1 MEILIS
7 LAGKVADYTVGA
19 IGRQFSYVIFYKAN
33 FKELSDRVTDLEGKR
48 DETKH
53 RVQNERRD
61 LKKIEGRV
69 LKWLDDADEAIGK
82 ANQLQ
87 NDPGHAKVGCSRW
100 PFPNVVARHQLSR
113 KATKVAKNVA
123 DVHGEWNFP
132 EVAYVLE
139 PDIASTSIP
148 SSSKNFESRKSIQDN
163 VMHAL
168 RDRKVSM
175 VGVYGFGGVGKTTL
189 VDEVARI
196 AEKENMFDS
205 VVTIYKT
212 LDIKTVQEKIAA
224 KLGLRS
230 FEAQTIGVRLNLLR
244 ERIKREK
251 TILLI
256 LDNIYEAFELKKV
269 GIPSEE
275 EHSGCKILMTSR
287 NLDLL
292 RQMGVK
298 KEHFRLD
305 VLNEEESW
313 SLFKSEAD
321 NLDRE
326 PDKHGVAFR
335 LAKRCGGLPI
345 LIVTTVKSLRDQNIH
360 VWKDTLNQ
368 LEKFGDEQLQ
378 EITYSALE
386 LSYKRL
392 RGYEMKALFLLCA
405 TIGEYITIDY
415 LFKYGMGLG
424 IFSNTNT
431 MEGARDRLHNM
442 ISALKASCLL
452 VEDGTSTTTVKM
464 HDVVREVAISIA
476 LRDHHILA
484 KYRDDLKEFPPMDIL
499 SECSQIILFQ
509 GGFRELPEKLDN
521 HNLKFLYLCKFDLSL
536 EVPNSFFE
544 GTKILE
550 VLDLTGLNLASLPT
564 SFLFLTNL
572 KTLCLDQCILGN
584 IDAVGALKNLEI
596 LSLWKSSM
604 MKLSREIG
612 KLTRLKMLDLSHSG
626 IEIIPPGIIS
636 SLIKLEEL
644 YMGNTSIKWAVE
656 NPYDQNENASLDELR
671 QLSNLTA
678 LELQIQEARMLP
690 RDLIF
695 DKLERFK
702 IVIGDIWEWADIE
715 DPTLKTLKLK
725 LGTNIHLE
733 HGIKGLIRRAENLY
747 LDEVGGIRNL
757 LYQLNGDGFPQLKH
771 LHVQN
776 NAIIKHIID
785 FTERT
790 RIPTPFQ
797 NLEKLVIQNLSKMEK
812 ICHGPL
818 AINSFAKLQAI
829 KVENCNKVKYLISV
843 SMLKG
848 MSHLSE
854 LEVSQCNLM
863 KEVVFDDGD
872 AIAMNGETGETIQF
886 PRLHSLTLQHLDE
899 LESFSNQS
907 TSFPVPLFNN
917 QVSFPNLDTLKL
929 SSLNLNK
936 IWKDNR
942 HSFYKLRNLIVENCD
957 GLKYLFSSTMVESFS
972 NLIELEIS
980 ECHLMEEIIATEDR
994 DNNIVTLKEV
1004 GFSKLQTI
1012 ILKDMKSLKKI
1023 WHSEFS
1029 KVKTLQV
1036 KNCEKIRVIF
1046 PSSMEKA
1053 YNGLET
1059 LMVADCDLVEE
1070 IFQLSS
1076 DENSGL
1082 EQTQLKKIT
1091 LERLPKLKQTWNK
1104 DPERALNFGNLEE
1117 INVMSCINLESVI
1130 PCSIATSCSH
1140 LKELR
1145 IKWCGSLM
1153 EIVALKEEPTCSTIF
1168 FEFSHLSTLVLWN
1181 LDKLKGFYA
1190 GNHTL
1195 TCPSLRILDISGCV
1209 KLNLYRTL
1217 STSCHQQLP
1226 DEEYIIST
1234 QQHLVA
1240 EEVIPNLEHLR
1251 IDEADADNLFQS
1263 QNIRS
1268 LFNNISF
1275 LSLSRYEKEVSTF
1288 PDQVLQNISS
1298 LKWLLIELSSFKKIF
1313 QDKRLPNE
1321 KNCTK
1326 IQKLSLNQL
1335 PNLQH
1340 ICEEGLE
1347 IDPVLQL
1354 LEYLFLDEC
1363 SSLINLVPSSV
1374 TFSYLTFLEVVNC
1387 NSMINLLSPPTARS
1401 LTKLT
1406 EMKVK
1411 QCDSLEEIISKEG
1424 EEITNDISFFCLE
1437 TLVLDCLP
1445 RLGRFCSQKC
1455 FLKFPLLEDV
1465 VVTACDRMKYFS
1477 EGNTISTPKLR
1488 KVLIA
1493 ENNKEFYWRK
1503 NLNDTIKNMFDDKV
1517 RSLKNLNLSEH
1528 PELKELW
1535 YGQLQNNIFNN
1546 LKKVVVHKC
1555 DFLSD
1560 VLFYPNLIDML
1571 VNLEE
1576 LDVRDCH
1583 SLVAVFHIV
1592 NSTFSEETK
1601 PRKYSLLK
1609 KLTLGSLPNLM
1620 HIWKEDPSTTLS
1632 FQNLC
1637 DVSVVDCPS
1646 LKSLFPL
1653 SVATN
1658 MVQLED
1664 LEVLRCGIE
1673 EIVDSKR
1680 EPREMIKFV
1689 FPHLRKLWLRN
1700 MSKLRTFFSCIYSIQ
1715 CESLKD
1721 LNVFDCPKL
1730 RLFQTTYLSCQER
1743 TTDEKISIPVHQPL
1757 FTVEEV
1763 LPNLNALTVNNN
1775 DIDVI
1780 LQSMYSE
1787 DQYNKLE
1794 RLRVTTFEN
1803 EGATF
1808 PYWFFEKAESLESLI
1823 VEWSSFIEIFHDQR
1837 VASEDGQV
1845 TISTQLRNLTLYQL
1859 HDLHHICKE
1868 GFHIDPILQHL
1879 EKIDVDQCSSLINLV
1894 PSSVTFTYLTHLEVA
1909 NCNRMTNLMTCST
1922 AKSLVNLTTMTVE
1935 SCNLLEDIV
1944 NAK

>member
-345 LIVTTVKSLRDQNIH
+345 LIVTTAKSLRDQNIH

-757 LYQLNGDGFPQLKH
+757 LYHLNGDGFPQLKH

-797 NLEKLVIQNLSKMEK
+797 NLEKL
-812 ICHGPL
+812 
-818 AINSFAKLQAI
+818 
-829 KVENCNKVKYLISV
+829 
-843 SMLKG
+843 
-848 MSHLSE
+848 
-854 LEVSQCNLM
+854 
-863 KEVVFDDGD
+863 
-872 AIAMNGETGETIQF
+872 
-886 PRLHSLTLQHLDE
+886 
-899 LESFSNQS
+899 
-907 TSFPVPLFNN
+907 
-917 QVSFPNLDTLKL
+917 VSFPNLDTLKL

-1689 FPHLRKLWLRN
+1689 
-1700 MSKLRTFFSCIYSIQ
+1700 
-1715 CESLKD
+1715 
-1721 LNVFDCPKL
+1721 
-1730 RLFQTTYLSCQER
+1730 
-1743 TTDEKISIPVHQPL
+1743 
-1757 FTVEEV
+1757 